1 MSAVRLSLRQ
11 IETEGMQ
18 SRAALYPEVVDQY
31 RESLEDGEVFPPLVI
46 AEAEGRFWLV
56 DGFHRYEAYKRLG
69 RLEVDCTIVKMPSK
83 AEAWLY
89 ALQFNRDHGLR
100 LTNADKRYR
109 VQRLLRDPEWSRWS
123 DREIARRV
131 GVGHVFVSN
140 LRKELLTVHGEQSER
155 RTYVTRHGTPAAMNT
170 ANIGKTKPAHEPE
183 PLDIPEE
190 RLEAAREAD
199 REEMARP
206 VLPKSPKEIAF
217 EAYDPILQRL
227 MKASHELSQAIR
239 QHGVPLSDP
248 EAPASFAY
256 AIATIKL
263 SLDTC
268 GLMPGGKHEEQDR
281 LLEVNPCSSL
291 N

>member
-31 RESLEDGEVFPPLVI
+31 RESLEDGEVFPPLVV

-69 RLEVDCTIVKMPSK
+69 RLEVGCTIVKMPSK

-109 VQRLLRDPEWSRWS
+109 VRRLLEDPEWGRWS

-131 GVGHVFVSN
+131 GVSHNLVSE
-140 LRKELLTVHGEQSER
+140 LRKELSSVIGLQMRER
-155 RTYVTRHGTPAAMNT
+155 LVRRGDQIYTQNA

-206 VLPKSPKEIAF
+206 VLPKSLKEIAF

-248 EAPASFAY
+248 EAPESFAY

>member
-31 RESLEDGEVFPPLVI
+31 RESLEDGEVFPPLVV

-109 VQRLLRDPEWSRWS
+109 VERLLKDPEWSRWS

-131 GVGHVFVSN
+131 GVSHNLVSE
-140 LRKELLTVHGEQSER
+140 LRKELSSVIGLQMRER
-155 RTYVTRHGTPAAMNT
+155 LVRRGDQIYTQNA

-199 REEMARP
+199 RAEMARP
-206 VLPKSPKEIAF
+206 VMPRSPKEIAF

-281 LLEVNPCSSL
+281 LLEVSPCSSL

>member
-31 RESLEDGEVFPPLVI
+31 RESLEDGEVFPPLVV

-109 VQRLLRDPEWSRWS
+109 VRRLLEDPEWGRWS

-131 GVGHVFVSN
+131 GVSHNLVSE
-140 LRKELLTVHGEQSER
+140 LRKELSSVIGLQMRER
-155 RTYVTRHGTPAAMNT
+155 LVRRGDQIYTQNA

-199 REEMARP
+199 RAEMARP
-206 VLPKSPKEIAF
+206 VLPRSPKEIAF

-268 GLMPGGKHEEQDR
+268 GLMPGGKPDEQGS